1 MIGKNILEA
10 ETIMKNRIKNRYYWI
25 DIEALN
31 FENNQ
36 IEFNYSGM
44 KAMGKLRKNHSIFR
58 NKKGI
63 DCSLWKQSKIL
74 RNKKIQ
80 DMNQKEMIEEWID
93 DFDSPYQNSCFWDD
107 QDNWQWYQKNWK
119 SFFDDLEWFPSRPA

>member
-10 ETIMKNRIKNRYYWI
+10 ETIMKNRIKNLYYWV
-25 DIEALN
+25 DTEALN

-44 KAMGKLRKNHSIFR
+44 KAMGKLRKNHSVFR
-58 NKKGI
+58 NKKDI
-63 DCSLWKQSKIL
+63 DYSLWEQSKIL

-80 DMNQKEMIEEWID
+80 DMNQKEMIEEYEVDKMAKHLNSIYSEWYSMVFEEPKTSFD
-93 DFDSPYQNSCFWDD
+93 DFDWPI
-107 QDNWQWYQKNWK
+107 
-119 SFFDDLEWFPSRPA
+119 